1 MTDERNN
8 VWVSWR
14 ICWVFSAVSDLKFW
28 FPDYLYKVLV
38 IVPSFP
44 GCPPKN
50 WSQLLLLWLNRN
62 FLSWFPPSTPTPPPH
77 RPASSPSPS
86 LITQVVGVTSLVLP
100 ALPSLWVLFGG
111 VIYSWL
117 NAEWCLEVLLQ
128 QLPYIF
134 MPTVTLLNLFF
145 IPETCGAGSLCS
157 LRINC
162 AQWLSMFSLSAFSG
176 RHGCVSRA
184 SIWPVVHVLNSYLHS
199 LSPF

>member
-1 MTDERNN
+1 MTDERNK
-8 VWVSWR
+8 VWVNWR
-14 ICWVFSAVSDLKFW
+14 ICWVLSAVSDFKFR

-50 WSQLLLLWLNRN
+50 WSQLLPPWLNRN
-62 FLSWFPPSTPTPPPH
+62 FLSWFSPLLSPC
-77 RPASSPSPS
+77 PASSSSPS
-86 LITQVVGVTSLVLP
+86 LITQVVGVTPLVLP
-100 ALPSLWVLFGG
+100 ALPSLWVLFGS

-128 QLPYIF
+128 QLTYIF

-145 IPETCGAGSLCS
+145 LPETCGAGSLCS